1 MYWSE
6 MCVCVCVCSAHSRSF
21 LIVLVLRRTSWPL
34 HKGCLASF
42 TLSSIPTRGLPGDP
56 FPISLPSIAN
66 GTRSPCDRVW
76 PSQKSDQIRNEFNLF
91 IITTFEIKKTVS
103 VTCTCRMYP
112 DQLCYSLFC
121 SAFSILVMAPLRYKP
136 LHL

>member
-6 MCVCVCVCSAHSRSF
+6 MCVCVFACVLPTGRSF

-42 TLSSIPTRGLPGDP
+42 TLSSIPTRGLPGGP
-56 FPISLPSIAN
+56 FPIILPSIAN

-91 IITTFEIKKTVS
+91 VTTFEIKKTVS

-112 DQLCYSLFC
+112 DQHCYSLFC
-121 SAFSILVMAPLRYKP
+121 STFSILVTPPVRYNA